1 MTENDESRLFPGIVK
16 GSLFF
21 ISIITLASVIVSGRD
36 MALGILAGG
45 VTATVNFVWQRSV
58 LQRILGLTIE
68 KPQTYLLVRYVLR
81 LAVTALFLYLLIRFT
96 TVSVFGLLIGL
107 SAIVINIT
115 VLSIYFA
122 IRKGD

>member
-21 ISIITLASVIVSGRD
+21 VSIITLASLIISGRD
-36 MALGILAGG
+36 MALGILTGG
-45 VTATVNFVWQRSV
+45 LITTVNFIWQRSV
-58 LQRILGLTIE
+58 LQRILALTIG
-68 KPQTYLLVRYVLR
+68 KPQTYLFVRYVLR
-81 LAVTALFLYLLIRFT
+81 LAVTALLIYLLIRFT
-96 TVSVFGLLIGL
+96 TVSIFGLLIGL

-115 VLSIYFA
+115 VFSIYFA